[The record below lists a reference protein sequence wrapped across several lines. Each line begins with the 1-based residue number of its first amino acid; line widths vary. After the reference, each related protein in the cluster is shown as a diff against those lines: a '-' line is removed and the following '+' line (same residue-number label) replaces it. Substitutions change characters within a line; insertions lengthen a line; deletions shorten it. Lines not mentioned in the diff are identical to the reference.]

1 MNYVQ
6 WHIGDWL
13 SGTSL
18 LSATERGV
26 YIDLLM
32 RYYREER
39 PLMQSECKR
48 IARAY
53 DVHEQEA
60 LTYVLETFFELENGS
75 YRHKRCEEE
84 IASMRVKSEKRSNAA
99 KIRWAKSGK
108 GYDGKHAEYAC
119 ASGCASAC
127 ANESA
132 KDVQKASGEALS
144 LHDFED
150 CYCVGGIDLSR
161 TTDLT
166 ACTIVIE
173 KNEKLYVF
181 CKFFL
186 PAERIEEA
194 TARDGLPYNAYIKR
208 GILIPSGDNFVDYHD
223 CFAWFRQLVEE
234 YRIYPLKIGYD
245 RYTAQYLV
253 QDMAQYGFHMDDVFQ
268 GYNLTPVIRE
278 TEGLMRDGVFCIGD
292 NDLLKVHLLDTALK
306 TDAESGKSKP
316 VKISAN
322 AHIDGAAALL
332 DAMCVSQKYCAEI
345 GEQLR
350 NEG

>member
-32 RYYREER
+32 RYYREGR

-99 KIRWAKSGK
+99 KSRWAKSGK

-132 KDVQKASGEALS
+132 KDVQKAWEPITNNQEPINKEEGGESASASPAETDGLTEKTKKRS
-144 LHDFED
+144 RRRPSIVCPWSADDEVPED
-150 CYCVGGIDLSR
+150 L
-161 TTDLT
+161 
-166 ACTIVIE
+166 AAWAKE
-173 KNEKLYVF
+173 KHPSVDCSKEFEKLIHWAQSHDERRPDWPATFRGWIARAEGYEKERQRRGA
-181 CKFFL
+181 CKTNQHSPL
-186 PAERIEEA
+186 SEQDYSSYDELWGR
-194 TARDGLPYNAYIKR
+194 T
-208 GILIPSGDNFVDYHD
+208 GI
-223 CFAWFRQLVEE
+223 VE
-234 YRIYPLKIGYD
+234 G
-245 RYTAQYLV
+245 
-253 QDMAQYGFHMDDVFQ
+253 
-268 GYNLTPVIRE
+268 
-278 TEGLMRDGVFCIGD
+278 
-292 NDLLKVHLLDTALK
+292 
-306 TDAESGKSKP
+306 
-316 VKISAN
+316 
-322 AHIDGAAALL
+322 
-332 DAMCVSQKYCAEI
+332 
-345 GEQLR
+345 
-350 NEG
+350 

>member
-60 LTYVLETFFELENGS
+60 LTYVLENFFELENGS

-99 KIRWAKSGK
+99 KSRWAKSGK
-108 GYDGKHAEYAC
+108 GYDGKHAQY
-119 ASGCASAC
+119 SCASAC

-132 KDVQKASGEALS
+132 NDVQKEWEPITNNQEPINKEGEGEGASASPAETGGLTENPKKRSRRRPSIACPWS
-144 LHDFED
+144 VDDEVPED
-150 CYCVGGIDLSR
+150 L
-161 TTDLT
+161 
-166 ACTIVIE
+166 AAWAKE
-173 KNEKLYVF
+173 KHPSVNYSKEFEKLIHWAQSHDERRQDW
-181 CKFFL
+181 
-186 PAERIEEA
+186 PATFRGWIARAEGYEKERQ
-194 TARDGLPYNAYIKR
+194 RR
-208 GILIPSGDNFVDYHD
+208 GTYQHSPLSEQDYTSYD
-223 CFAWFRQLVEE
+223 ELWGRTGIVE
-234 YRIYPLKIGYD
+234 G
-245 RYTAQYLV
+245 
-253 QDMAQYGFHMDDVFQ
+253 
-268 GYNLTPVIRE
+268 
-278 TEGLMRDGVFCIGD
+278 
-292 NDLLKVHLLDTALK
+292 
-306 TDAESGKSKP
+306 
-316 VKISAN
+316 
-322 AHIDGAAALL
+322 
-332 DAMCVSQKYCAEI
+332 
-345 GEQLR
+345 
-350 NEG
+350 